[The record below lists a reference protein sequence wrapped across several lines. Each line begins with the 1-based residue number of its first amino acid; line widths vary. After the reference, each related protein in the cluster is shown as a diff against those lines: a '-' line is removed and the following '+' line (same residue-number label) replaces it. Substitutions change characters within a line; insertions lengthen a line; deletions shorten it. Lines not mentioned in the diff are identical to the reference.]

1 MKSSDACA
9 YKQNHL
15 DYDNYR
21 YGLTQVAELVTQI
34 PRNMWHHSMLFSEMV
49 NNFDK
54 VPKR

>member
-34 PRNMWHHSMLFSEMV
+34 PRNMWHH
-49 NNFDK
+49 
-54 VPKR
+54 